1 MKCYLY
7 PARIFN
13 KVDFPA
19 PEGPN
24 IAVKCPD
31 LNCPLIPF
39 NITFLP
45 MTQIDKEKCITSYKF
60 YLKFQ

>member
-1 MKCYLY
+1 MKRYLY

-45 MTQIDKEKCITSYKF
+45 MTHK
-60 YLKFQ
+60 

>member
-1 MKCYLY
+1 MKYYLY

-24 IAVKCPD
+24 MAVNSPD
-31 LNCPLIPF
+31 LNCPEIPF
-39 NITFLP
+39 NITFP
-45 MTQIDKEKCITSYKF
+45 AVTYE
-60 YLKFQ
+60 